1 MALNNMCLNSNLE
14 HEKEN
19 PRFHFHECPFIPKN
33 NLSYKNNFIDEHTYK
48 YYHIN
53 FADKMYNANKDTLNI
68 NYPNDDNKKEGR
80 HINTKNSKHIYHNKQ
95 NFKYNSKKEKEINRE
110 SRSDDFPNRTHEGEE
125 TLTNHG
131 RGKEKL
137 LNPRKIICE
146 IMKTESQE
154 DGKHSI
160 QLNKDIPLESK
171 CNNPTKKFDASFT
184 EMNESFEINDENEF
198 LLSAKITITTDIT
211 HRKQCEHEL
220 ISKETYRNNKRMNN
234 CKHDYQL
241 RSLQS
246 KHSQENHKP
255 ANANNKTKEKYLQ
268 AELVRENKK
277 STDTETPVRILE
289 ESCTDVTLQE
299 AEELKK
305 LLCEKGNSN
314 SKISD
319 IYEEEQFV
327 YDPELK
333 QVSHSILTR
342 SRASNFLEYFNQINN
357 FATTNQQSCTIP
369 PNEFR
374 IKRSDSLD
382 NIQLLMKPCEKN
394 EMIPLDKRTL
404 TKTISHGE
412 PSHVLH
418 HVSDR
423 FSAKERAYK
432 KNVQNDNPGV
442 SLSNTLKNNA
452 VLIDATEN
460 FQNPLIT
467 DETSDHITPVTLT
480 SMHKR
485 PELQKR
491 YFYNEFKT
499 YKRKHIEKDDV
510 LCSDQVKS
518 TKEKFEKIICKL
530 IHTKRDDAFSNE
542 QATTLKTQIPISI
555 DRIGNL
561 KNSQRFVSE
570 DNICQYKKKSEE
582 KENFTKNSNNDKFYQ
597 NACRADGSQNSLK
610 IEFAQRKR
618 LLDRTPYSN
627 SIEQLFKLRHRTGS
641 VDNLSTKGNRNIN
654 MKASRYF
661 SKKETVISEDK
672 VRENFVNINHASN
685 KIENYNEGENFEHWK
700 INDGEV
706 HLDETN
712 ETVQQSESSKLGV
725 NILNGSENST
735 LKNEINKISQDN
747 HKNNKAHE
755 HRKKVSK
762 KEDEKRMLEKQDNK
776 TSQEDTPD
784 NKPRNAL
791 SHYDPDALES
801 FGRPITEEV
810 LRKIREC
817 GTSITYFGGKV
828 ISRKYG
834 PMCSPMT
841 MTILNEIKQYMSV
854 LNEHFHKPRDEGREI

>member
-1 MALNNMCLNSNLE
+1 
-14 HEKEN
+14 
-19 PRFHFHECPFIPKN
+19 
-33 NLSYKNNFIDEHTYK
+33 
-48 YYHIN
+48 
-53 FADKMYNANKDTLNI
+53 
-68 NYPNDDNKKEGR
+68 
-80 HINTKNSKHIYHNKQ
+80 
-95 NFKYNSKKEKEINRE
+95 
-110 SRSDDFPNRTHEGEE
+110 
-125 TLTNHG
+125 
-131 RGKEKL
+131 
-137 LNPRKIICE
+137 
-146 IMKTESQE
+146 MKSESQD
-154 DGKHSI
+154 DGTHSI
-160 QLNKDIPLESK
+160 QLNKETIPLDRKCFNPSK
-171 CNNPTKKFDASFT
+171 KSNVSFT

-198 LLSAKITITTDIT
+198 MLSAKITITTDIT
-211 HRKQCEHEL
+211 HRKQCDHEL
-220 ISKETYRNNKRMNN
+220 SSKEKYRNNKRIND
-234 CKHDYQL
+234 CKHDYQG
-241 RSLQS
+241 RRLQD
-246 KHSQENHKP
+246 KHSQGNQKP
-255 ANANNKTKEKYLQ
+255 ANANNKTKEKYIQ
-268 AELVRENKK
+268 DELVRENKK
-277 STDTETPVRILE
+277 EADKETPVSTLE
-289 ESCTDVTLQE
+289 ENCTDNALQE

-327 YDPELK
+327 YDPESK
-333 QVSHSILTR
+333 QVSHSVLTR
-342 SRASNFLEYFNQINN
+342 SRSSNFLEYFNQINN
-357 FATTNQQSCTIP
+357 CPTTNQQPCTIP

-382 NIQLLMKPCEKN
+382 DIQLPKPCKEN
-394 EMIPLDKRTL
+394 EIILADKRTL
-404 TKTISHGE
+404 TKTISHCE
-412 PSHVLH
+412 SSDEFH

-423 FSAKERAYK
+423 FSEKERTYK
-432 KNVQNDNPGV
+432 KVVQNDKPDML
-442 SLSNTLKNNA
+442 LSNTLKNNA
-452 VLIDATEN
+452 VSSDKSATEN
-460 FQNPLIT
+460 CQNPLT
-467 DETSDHITPVTLT
+467 ANETSDHIKSVTLPN
-480 SMHKR
+480 MHKR

-530 IHTKRDDAFSNE
+530 IHTKKDDTFGNE
-542 QATTLKTQIPISI
+542 QASILKTQIPISI
-555 DRIGNL
+555 DRIGSL

-582 KENFTKNSNNDKFYQ
+582 KESFTKNYNNEKFYQ

-618 LLDRTPYSN
+618 
-627 SIEQLFKLRHRTGS
+627 TGS

-654 MKASRYF
+654 MKANRYF

-672 VRENFVNINHASN
+672 VRENFANINHASN

-712 ETVQQSESSKLGV
+712 ETVQRGESSKLV
-725 NILNGSENST
+725 VKSLNESENCT
-735 LKNEINKISQDN
+735 LKNETNEISQDN
-747 HKNNKAHE
+747 HKNNKPYE
-755 HRKKVSK
+755 DRKKVNK
-762 KEDEKRMLEKQDNK
+762 KEDEKCRLEKQDNK
-776 TSQEDTPD
+776 PRQEDTPD
-784 NKPRNAL
+784 NKPRPAM
-791 SHYDPDALES
+791 SPYDPDALES

-810 LRKIREC
+810 LKKIREC